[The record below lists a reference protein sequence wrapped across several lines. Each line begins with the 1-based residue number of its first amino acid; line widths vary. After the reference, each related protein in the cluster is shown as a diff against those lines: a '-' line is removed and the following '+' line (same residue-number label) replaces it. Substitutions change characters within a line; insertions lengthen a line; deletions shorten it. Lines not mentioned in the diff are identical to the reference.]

1 MPREQTERSGRG
13 PLQVLHVLDSLA
25 PDGGAEN
32 RLVDEILAMAASD
45 DRFQHAVVRL
55 FERDGLEAR
64 LTEAGIPVEALGF
77 RASQAGR
84 SWPLLAWRLRR
95 VLRRRRPDVVHSS
108 LFTGN
113 LVSQLAASAMGVPVV
128 STFNRTGELNL
139 QRELQAG
146 VASWKGRT
154 MQAFGRWAARRG
166 DTHYRAVS
174 QYALETNCASMQL
187 PESQASVVPRGVT
200 PRPDADRDASA
211 AGGAATAGRA
221 AFGLPEQAPLF
232 VNVARR
238 VPEKAQ
244 HLLVTALAGV
254 RQDLPEAQLA
264 IAGTPGPGD
273 EAIEAA
279 VAVAEGEDPGLRDA
293 VHLLGFR
300 ADAEELIGC
309 ADVFAFSSVSEGAP
323 GVIVQALTVG
333 TPIAAFSIAP
343 VVELTNGNQHA
354 WLAEPGSAE
363 LLAKAMLAAF
373 HEPNR
378 EDHVRAGQRWAERY
392 SLPTVARQLGDLL
405 EARASRTKSGRSAQ
419 AGEDR

>member
-1 MPREQTERSGRG
+1 M
-13 PLQVLHVLDSLA
+13 VHVIDSLA

-32 RLVDEILAMAASD
+32 RLVDEILAMAAED
-45 DRFQHAVVRL
+45 DRFEHAVVRL
-55 FERDGLEAR
+55 FERDGLEPR
-64 LTEAGIPVEALGF
+64 LTEAAIPVEALGF
-77 RASQAGR
+77 RAGRAGR
-84 SWPLLAWRLRR
+84 SWPLLAWRLRG
-95 VLRRRRPDVVHSS
+95 VLQRRRPDVVHSS

-113 LVSQLAASAMGVPVV
+113 LVSQLAASSVGVPVV
-128 STFNRTGELNL
+128 STFNRTGELHL

-146 VASWKGRT
+146 VASWKGRI
-154 MQAFGRWAARRG
+154 MQSIGRWTARRG

-174 QYALETNCASMQL
+174 HYALKTNCASMGLSQ
-187 PESQASVVPRGVT
+187 SQASVVPRGVT
-200 PRPDADRDASA
+200 VSA
-211 AGGAATAGRA
+211 GAASGPAARA
-221 AFGLPEQAPLF
+221 TFGLPEQAPLF

-244 HLLVTALAGV
+244 HLLVTALAEV
-254 RQDLPEAQLA
+254 RQELADAQLA

-279 VAVAEGEDPGLRDA
+279 LVNGEAADPGLREA

-309 ADVFAFSSVSEGAP
+309 ADVFAFSSISEGAP

-333 TPIAAFSIAP
+333 TPIAAFGIGP
-343 VVELTNGNQHA
+343 VGELTNGNQHA

-378 EDHVRAGQRWAERY
+378 DAHVRAGQRWAERY
-392 SLPTVARQLGDLL
+392 RLRTVARQLGDLL
-405 EARASRTKSGRSAQ
+405 EARATGNRPADRDQAEGR
-419 AGEDR
+419 RR